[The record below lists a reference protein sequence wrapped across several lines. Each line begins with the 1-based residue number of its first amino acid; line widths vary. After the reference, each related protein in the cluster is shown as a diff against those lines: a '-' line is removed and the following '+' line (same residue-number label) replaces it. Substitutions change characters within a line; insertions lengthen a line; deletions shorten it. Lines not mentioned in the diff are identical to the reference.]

1 MSNNGP
7 PRNYCGTLELNLKT
21 CAKWTKLRVYI
32 LTEEQAIS
40 LDRSEHGL
48 TNYFRTAMKQNRL
61 FEILDNQVVNEGQ
74 NEEIFAVEIVLPQLG
89 RFQESFSIQKTRI
102 QEHSLQQQTCQDYCL
117 VSERS
122 HSYTF
127 GPVTE
132 EIVQDDE
139 VLFS

>member
-7 PRNYCGTLELNLKT
+7 PRNYCGALELNLKT
-21 CAKWTKLRVYI
+21 CAKGTKLRVYI

-40 LDRSEHGL
+40 LDRSEQGL
-48 TNYFRTAMKQNRL
+48 ANYFRTAMKQNRL

-102 QEHSLQQQTCQDYCL
+102 QEHSLQQQTCQDYCS

>member
-1 MSNNGP
+1 
-7 PRNYCGTLELNLKT
+7 
-21 CAKWTKLRVYI
+21 
-32 LTEEQAIS
+32 
-40 LDRSEHGL
+40 
-48 TNYFRTAMKQNRL
+48 MKQ
-61 FEILDNQVVNEGQ
+61 
-74 NEEIFAVEIVLPQLG
+74 VEIVLQQLG
-89 RFQESFSIQKTRI
+89 RFQESFSVQKTRI
-102 QEHSLQQQTCQDYCL
+102 QEHSLQQQTCQDYCS